1 MEIMKSFFRTIASL
15 WESSSTLEKL
25 HRVYN
30 SIFIQAV
37 FIVIGF
43 ALVSLILSVYIFHQN
58 MKTVLM
64 NEVENKA
71 TIFLSAMET
80 SVRRIAM
87 GRESHRLSELL
98 HEQAKFLKSN
108 LNFTIIR
115 AVVLDPQGRIIDHT
129 KPEKIGQTHSG
140 ADFREVMASGRP
152 LVTRELKV
160 LKQEPGKPEIPVI
173 KVIHPVRNRK
183 GDLVAAIK
191 VDLDL
196 RRTFEMIREEY
207 WQFNKRVALG
217 FALATVLLVLGT
229 LFFLQRRIISPVVS
243 VAEASARVASGDME
257 TLLVHQGRDEISNLI
272 QSFNQMVEGLKQR
285 DQMRHALNLAR
296 EVQQNLLPKNDPIIE
311 GLDIAGKSI
320 YCEST
325 GGDYYD
331 YLYKGDHTAD
341 KIDIV
346 VGDVSDHGIQSA
358 LLMATARSALHQRWS
373 LSGSIAHIL
382 SDVNRQLVRDVEQ
395 SGYFMTLF
403 YTEIDKQNRCV
414 RWVNAGHDPAILYDP
429 HTDAFDELGGHN
441 VPLGIDTKIK
451 YEELRREI
459 AKGQILVVGT
469 DGIWESRNIKGEMFG
484 KDKFKEVI
492 KENARVSAKRILN
505 SVIKEVEKFS
515 YPLIKEDD
523 ITLVV
528 IKIEQ

>member
-1 MEIMKSFFRTIASL
+1 
-15 WESSSTLEKL
+15 LEKV
-25 HRVYN
+25 HRVFN

-43 ALVSLILSVYIFHQN
+43 TLISLALSVYIFRQN

-71 TIFLSAMET
+71 TIYLSAMET
-80 SVRRIAM
+80 SVRRLAM
-87 GRESHRLSELL
+87 GRESPRLFELL
-98 HEQAKFLKSN
+98 QEQEKLLKSN

-115 AVVLDPQGRIIDHT
+115 AVVLDPQGRILDHT
-129 KPEKIGQTHSG
+129 KPEKIGQKHSG

-160 LKQEPGKPEIPVI
+160 LKEEPTKPKIPVI

-207 WQFNKRVALG
+207 WRFNKRVVFG
-217 FALATVLLVLGT
+217 FALAAVFLVLGT
-229 LFFLQRRIISPVVS
+229 LFFLRRRIIKPVVS
-243 VAEASARVASGDME
+243 VAEASAKVASGDME
-257 TLLVHQGRDEISNLI
+257 ILLVHRGRDEIGNLI
-272 QSFNQMVEGLKQR
+272 QSFNHMVEGLKER
-285 DQMRHALNLAR
+285 DQMSHALNLAR

-325 GGDYYD
+325 GGDYLD

-373 LSGSIAHIL
+373 LSGSIAHIV
-382 SDVNRQLVRDVEQ
+382 SDVNRQLVQDVEE

-403 YTEIDKQNRCV
+403 YTAIDKQKRCI
-414 RWVNAGHDPAILYDP
+414 RWINAGHDPAILYDP
-429 HTDAFDELGGHN
+429 CTDAFHELGGRN
-441 VPLGIDTKIK
+441 VALGIDANIK

-459 AKGQILVVGT
+459 ARGQILVIGT

-484 KDKFKEVI
+484 KDKLKEVI
-492 KENARVSAKRILN
+492 KENAGASARKILN
-505 SVIKEVEKFS
+505 SVIEQVEKFS

-523 ITLVV
+523 VTLVV
-528 IKIEQ
+528 IKIE